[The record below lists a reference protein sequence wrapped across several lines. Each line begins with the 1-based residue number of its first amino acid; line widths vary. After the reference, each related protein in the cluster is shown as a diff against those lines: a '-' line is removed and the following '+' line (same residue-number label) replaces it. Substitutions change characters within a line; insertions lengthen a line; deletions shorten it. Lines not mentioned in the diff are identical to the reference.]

1 MDNHI
6 NNTPTYVNLKEFGRL
21 FEVLGNS
28 TEKAIGY
35 MISHIDSNNM
45 HIGTIR
51 GTAKNAGASSSSV
64 MEAVKILT
72 NEKEGKIPF
81 FVKKG
86 QSVYKIT
93 PKILAE

>member
-1 MDNHI
+1 MDNNI

-45 HIGTIR
+45 YIGTIR
-51 GTAKNAGASSSSV
+51 ETAKNAGVSSSSV

-86 QSVYKIT
+86 QSVYKIN